1 MSRVLVVDDSRIA
14 RVVVRRALE
23 AAGHTVVE
31 ADSAAAG
38 LEVAPDGGFDCVTTD
53 LLMPGIPGHDFI
65 EKLHAKGIDAPIVV
79 VTADIQKTTHEECL
93 RRGAFAVIEKPLKGD
108 ELARTVA
115 AAIGSRAKERRASL
129 TPEQRDA
136 LTELINMGV
145 GRAAA
150 SLNELVGGHVELNVP
165 QVDILSLGELPS
177 QLPELGKDRLSSV
190 HMTFRGGLEGSAFLV
205 FPQASAARL
214 LSVVTGEEAGQGDLD
229 ILRSG
234 ALTEVGNILINSVIG
249 TLSNVLE
256 RPLRYSTPVYE
267 EEPMMD
273 LLTKQERNDPLIL
286 LAKTT
291 FVIRQM
297 QIEGNLLLLFEL
309 ASFDSLMSAVEAP
322 W

>member
-14 RVVVRRALE
+14 RVVLRRALE

-31 ADSAAAG
+31 ADGAAAG
-38 LEVAPDGGFDCVTTD
+38 LKIAGEGNLDCVTTD
-53 LLMPGIPGHDFI
+53 LLMPGMPGHDFI
-65 EKLHAKGIDAPIVV
+65 EKLRTQGTDAPIVV

-108 ELARTVA
+108 ELSRTVA
-115 AAIGSRAKERRASL
+115 AAIGSRAKQRRAAL

-136 LTELINMGV
+136 LTELINVGV

-165 QVDILSLGELPS
+165 HVEILSLGELPA

-190 HMTFRGGLEGSAFLV
+190 QMTFRGGLEGSAFLI

-214 LSVVTGEEAGQGDLD
+214 LTVVTGEDQGRGD
-229 ILRSG
+229 IDSLRSG

-273 LLTKQERNDPLIL
+273 LLMKQERKDPLIL

-309 ASFDSLMSAVEAP
+309 ESFDSLMNAVEAP